1 LRALMLQETLPLLRL
16 LLLLHLLRPERG
28 GELGVA
34 AHLITVGVGV
44 DGQAD
49 CPIRTGEACVVL

>member
-1 LRALMLQETLPLLRL
+1 MLQETLPLLRL
-16 LLLLHLLRPERG
+16 MLLLHLLRPERG

-34 AHLITVGVGV
+34 AHLTTVGVGV